1 MILFINDSLWLWLQV
16 WFSMKVSHM
25 KVKYENSNETS
36 SESEGEDK
44 EGKLGTITFINTLIF
59 SVSKPF
65 ESQLIIGNLCVIIID
80 KISF

>member
-36 SESEGEDK
+36 SESEGEETSK
-44 EGKLGTITFINTLIF
+44 TTLSKKREGEEGT
-59 SVSKPF
+59 
-65 ESQLIIGNLCVIIID
+65 E
-80 KISF
+80 

>member
-1 MILFINDSLWLWLQV
+1 MADSEC
-16 WFSMKVSHM
+16 VSE
-25 KVKYENSNETS
+25 YENSNETS

-80 KISF
+80 KISFRTLNIL